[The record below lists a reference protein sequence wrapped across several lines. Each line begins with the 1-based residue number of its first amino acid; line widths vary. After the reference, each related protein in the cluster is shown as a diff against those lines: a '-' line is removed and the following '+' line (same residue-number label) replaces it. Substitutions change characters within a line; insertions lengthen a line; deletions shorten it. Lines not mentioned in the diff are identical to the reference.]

1 MPTRCRGY
9 DFFSISNN
17 DCYIPGPPK
26 KGKKG
31 KTLKTWEKNSFKN
44 K

>member
-1 MPTRCRGY
+1 MPTGYRCY
-9 DFFSISNN
+9 EIYNSNN

-31 KTLKTWEKNSFKN
+31 KTLKTWEKNSFKR